1 MRVTTQERVGD
12 RKVHN
17 KW

>member
-1 MRVTTQERVGD
+1 MRATKQERVGD

>member
-1 MRVTTQERVGD
+1 MRVTTQERVEH